1 MKHAER
7 PYYILKCSYSL
18 QDVDRFLV
26 LLRHLFK
33 CISYRKRVN
42 SIYLQISYKDQ
53 KTIFLDTAIFLAT
66 DLTSYAKMISLE
78 FEKWRAIYASVSGVG
93 DVLA

>member
-1 MKHAER
+1 M
-7 PYYILKCSYSL
+7 
-18 QDVDRFLV
+18 
-26 LLRHLFK
+26 
-33 CISYRKRVN
+33 
-42 SIYLQISYKDQ
+42 QISYKDQ

-93 DVLA
+93 DVLAWVAC